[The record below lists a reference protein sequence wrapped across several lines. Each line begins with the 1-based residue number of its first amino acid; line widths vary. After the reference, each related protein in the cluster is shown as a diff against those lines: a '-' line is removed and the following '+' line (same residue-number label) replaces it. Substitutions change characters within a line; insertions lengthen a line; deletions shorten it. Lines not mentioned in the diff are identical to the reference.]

1 MASFK
6 EDPDAIVGYARKVQ
20 HVLGLRDWQIS
31 IIFVDSIDE
40 DNSIIATVDYE
51 QNRRTA
57 PVYIRRD
64 IDEKDLRPAIV
75 HELLHLVMVE
85 LWEIV
90 DDIVKEKKLRDMIY
104 KRIELSIGRLE
115 DPIADLVEISDIM
128 TIPEYDIGC
137 DLYGNSTGSSRYYSP
152 GSRAKPCSSGY
163 RTKQKGSYT

>member
-75 HELLHLVMVE
+75 HELLHLVMV
-85 LWEIV
+85 
-90 DDIVKEKKLRDMIY
+90 
-104 KRIELSIGRLE
+104 
-115 DPIADLVEISDIM
+115 
-128 TIPEYDIGC
+128 
-137 DLYGNSTGSSRYYSP
+137 
-152 GSRAKPCSSGY
+152 
-163 RTKQKGSYT
+163 